1 MVPKARLQQ
10 EEKKELQILQVPS
23 LDDMLVDASEHYPY
37 QKDFASARWD
47 PIAVLHSSGSTG
59 RLYRRRFK
67 TQVADLTAK
76 GAPRPIVMNHA
87 TFAVIDND
95 RNLPTV
101 SGRRNQNFSLW
112 DFGEG
117 GGSSF
122 SSFPPFHVSILSFQR
137 SLWCLANS
145 QSSSVAS

>member
-1 MVPKARLQQ
+1 MQQ

-37 QKDFASARWD
+37 HKDFATARWD
-47 PIAVLHSSGSTG
+47 PIVVLHSSGSTG
-59 RLYRRRFK
+59 RPYRRAIK
-67 TQVADLTAK
+67 TYIADLTVT
-76 GAPRPIVMNHA
+76 GAPKPIVMNHA

-112 DFGEG
+112 NFGEG
-117 GGSSF
+117 GGLYF
-122 SSFPPFHVSILSFQR
+122 SSFPPFHVSIPLV
-137 SLWCLANS
+137 L
-145 QSSSVAS
+145 